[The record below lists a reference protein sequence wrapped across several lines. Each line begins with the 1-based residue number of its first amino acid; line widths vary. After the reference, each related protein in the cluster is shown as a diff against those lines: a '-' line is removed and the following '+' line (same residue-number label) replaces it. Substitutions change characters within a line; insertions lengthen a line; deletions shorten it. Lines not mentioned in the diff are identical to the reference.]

1 LRKHWGKSLIGLA
14 VTVVALWWALRGEDL
29 GKIWQQMRQGDMWL
43 LTAAVAV
50 ATAGFLVRAMRWKLL
65 LAPVKADTRL
75 RTRFAAVAI
84 GFMGNNVLPLRAGEF
99 LRPYAFSRMEPVS
112 VSAAFGSLVVER
124 FLDSVVLALLLVVP
138 ALTPG
143 FPAAGLTSTDFGA
156 MILRGTLVLVLVFL
170 LTLVAMAVW
179 PQGFVR
185 LADRMAARL
194 LPRSLARPMVDALTA
209 FLDSVALLRSPRLLV
224 LSLIW
229 SLGLWLF
236 QGLSYW
242 LGMLA
247 FGIHTGVISAWFT
260 QAVVAFGVAAPSAPG
275 FVGTFHAAAK
285 FALSDVYSVP
295 PDKAL
300 AFAFGYWA
308 GGWFPI
314 TFIGLFYAWRLGL
327 SFGDVGGAEERVEA
341 SIERQHEEDP
351 VPDVPPVEGSG
362 R

>member
-1 LRKHWGKSLIGLA
+1 LRKHWGKSLVGLA

-29 GKIWQQMRQGDMWL
+29 GKIWGQMRQGDMWL
-43 LTAAVAV
+43 LTAAVLV
-50 ATAGFLVRAMRWKLL
+50 ATLGFLVRAMRWKLL

-99 LRPYAFSRMEPVS
+99 LRPYAFSRLEPVS
-112 VSAAFGSLVVER
+112 ASAAFGSLVVER

-138 ALTPG
+138 MLTPG
-143 FPAAGLTSTDFGA
+143 FPAAGLLSTDVGA
-156 MILRGTLVLVLVFL
+156 VILRGTLILVLVFL
-170 LTLVAMAVW
+170 VALVAMALW

-185 LADRMAARL
+185 LADRMASRL
-194 LPRSLARPMVDALTA
+194 LPRALARPMVDALTA

-236 QGLSYW
+236 LGLSYW

-285 FALSDVYSVP
+285 FALTDVYSVP
-295 PDKAL
+295 PAKAL

-314 TFIGLFYAWRLGL
+314 TLIGLFYAWRLGL
-327 SFGDVGGAEERVEA
+327 SFGDLGGAEERVEA
-341 SIERQHEEDP
+341 GIEREHGESTVSDDAP
-351 VPDVPPVEGSG
+351 VRGG